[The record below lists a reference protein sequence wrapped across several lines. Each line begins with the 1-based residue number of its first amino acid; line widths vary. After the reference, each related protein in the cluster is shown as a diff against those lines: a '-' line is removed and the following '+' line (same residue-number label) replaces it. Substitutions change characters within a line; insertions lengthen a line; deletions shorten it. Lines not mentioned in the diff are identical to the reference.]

1 MKVISGFCVC
11 CLSLYKA
18 VFAVQKRLALKT
30 VANNMGKGIT
40 TDGKFYFL

>member
-1 MKVISGFCVC
+1 MNVISWFGVC
-11 CLSLYKA
+11 CLFLYKT
-18 VFAVQKRLALKT
+18 VFVVQKRLALKT